1 MEDKFQFDVII
12 GNPPYQEEA
21 KGDSTQTPPIYHLFM
36 EEAYNIS
43 PIVSFITPARFLFNA
58 GATPKK
64 WNQKMLNDPHFKI
77 IDYIQDSSVVFPT
90 TDIKGGVAISY
101 RDENKEYI
109 PIDVFTSYSELN
121 GILHKVTP
129 QLDHTMN
136 EIITGRGVYKLSD
149 KALEDYPEI
158 INIQSKGHSKD
169 VGSSAFKILENIVFF
184 KEKQNED
191 DVAVIGRIN
200 NQREIWWIKRE
211 YLSTPESFD
220 YYKVILPKA
229 NGSGAIGEVLSTP
242 LIGEPLI
249 GEPLIGHTETFISI
263 GKFISLNH
271 AENLMKY
278 IKSKFARAML
288 GVLKITQDNTRDKWA
303 KVPMQ
308 DFTDSSDIDWSK
320 SISEIDQQLYRKY
333 GLSDEEIQFIEEKVR
348 SMEEED

>member
-109 PIDVFTSYSELN
+109 PIDVFTTYTELN
-121 GILHKVTP
+121 SILHKVTP
-129 QLDHTMN
+129 QLNHTMN
-136 EIITGRGVYKLSD
+136 EIITGRGVYRLSD
-149 KALEDYPEI
+149 KALEDHPKI
-158 INIQSKGHSKD
+158 IDIQSKGHSKD

-184 KEKQNED
+184 KEKRNDD

-220 YYKVILPKA
+220 YYKVILPQA
-229 NGSGAIGEVLSTP
+229 NGSGAFGETISSPFIGSP
-242 LIGEPLI
+242 KM
-249 GEPLIGHTETFISI
+249 GHTETFNSI
-263 GKFISLNH
+263 GSFETKKEGINAL
-271 AENLMKY
+271 KY
-278 IKSKFARAML
+278 IKTKFTRAML
-288 GVLKITQDNTRDKWA
+288 SILKITQANTREKWA

-333 GLSDEEIQFIEEKVR
+333 GLSEEEIQFIEEKVR
-348 SMEEED
+348 SMEDED

>member
-1 MEDKFQFDVII
+1 MTRLEDKFQFDVII

-129 QLDHTMN
+129 QLNHTMN

-220 YYKVILPKA
+220 YYKVILPQA
-229 NGSGAIGEVLSTP
+229 NGSGTFGETISSPFIGTP
-242 LIGEPLI
+242 QM
-249 GEPLIGHTETFISI
+249 GHTETFNSI
-263 GKFISLNH
+263 GVFKSESEANNTL
-271 AENLMKY
+271 KY
-278 IKSKFARAML
+278 IKTKFSRAML
-288 GVLKITQDNTRDKWA
+288 GILKITQANTREKWA

-333 GLSDEEIQFIEEKVR
+333 GLSEEEIQFIEEKVR
-348 SMEEED
+348 SMEEEE

>member
-101 RDENKEYI
+101 RSINQKFEPVKD
-109 PIDVFTSYSELN
+109 FTPYYELN
-121 GILHKVTP
+121 NIFRKV
-129 QLDHTMN
+129 LKLMN
-136 EIITGRGVYKLSD
+136 HSIDEIMYGQNTYKFTKLIH
-149 KALEDYPEI
+149 EDNPDI
-158 INIQSKGHSKD
+158 ATKLSKGHKYDLTTS
-169 VGSSAFKILENIVFF
+169 VFKSIPEVFYSDKISEDYIGIIGIKNHKRKIKYIKKAYIINHENLE
-184 KEKQNED
+184 K
-191 DVAVIGRIN
+191 
-200 NQREIWWIKRE
+200 
-211 YLSTPESFD
+211 
-220 YYKVILPKA
+220 YKVMLPKA
-229 NGSGAIGEVLSTP
+229 NGSGSFGEALSSP
-242 LIGEPLI
+242 LVAEPLV
-249 GEPLIGHTETFISI
+249 GHTQSFISI
-263 GKFISLNH
+263 GKFDTVNEAKNVL
-271 AENLMKY
+271 KY
-278 IKSKFARAML
+278 LKTKFTRALL
-288 GVLKITQDNTRDKWA
+288 GVLKITQDNPPQKW
-303 KVPMQ
+303 KYVPMQ

-320 SISEIDQQLYRKY
+320 SISDIDQQLYRKY

-348 SMEEED
+348 SMEDED